1 MLCLCLLVPAEC
13 LFTLQ
18 FVAAAGEFAQ
28 LQTVVKYAAP
38 KLPFITDPPNCALP
52 AADME
57 GEAAEAVGE
66 YKVLSRGT
74 LGLKS
79 GTISLNDVSLPDRS
93 ADGVDVFA
101 LNHVK
106 L

>member
-1 MLCLCLLVPAEC
+1 
-13 LFTLQ
+13 
-18 FVAAAGEFAQ
+18 
-28 LQTVVKYAAP
+28 
-38 KLPFITDPPNCALP
+38 
-52 AADME
+52 ME

-79 GTISLNDVSLPDRS
+79 STISLSDVSLPDRS

>member
-1 MLCLCLLVPAEC
+1 MPQTAHYL
-13 LFTLQ
+13 
-18 FVAAAGEFAQ
+18 
-28 LQTVVKYAAP
+28 LQTWRARLGDGTQLFLHASQTP
-38 KLPFITDPPNCALP
+38 LPSCLSQQTALRMVL